1 MGIDQARDQE
11 PALRMHY
18 ACGLGGVSRE
28 RVGHRCNPIPLDQHI
43 AHTPGVVPLR
53 RDHRRPDDPHTCR
66 VRRVSAAKGKQER
79 ERRRSPKWRGTQV
92 IGSHQN
98 PLLAD
103 GAGFDSA
110 ALFACTKYNPMRTT
124 KIAPNM
130 PQASPIGSSSN
141 SNISRPALP
150 IHE

>member
-1 MGIDQARDQE
+1 PIDDLHIERAGGRTVM
-11 PALRMHY
+11 R
-18 ACGLGGVSRE
+18 ACGCADPSRSPGIPHGLIHGVSGLFSG
-28 RVGHRCNPIPLDQHI
+28 RVESNQTTFLSQGR
-43 AHTPGVVPLR
+43 PGV
-53 RDHRRPDDPHTCR
+53 DP
-66 VRRVSAAKGKQER
+66 
-79 ERRRSPKWRGTQV
+79 GTRMTAEA
-92 IGSHQN
+92 ITGSHQN

-103 GAGFDSA
+103 GAGFDSV
-110 ALFACTKYNPMRTT
+110 ALLACTKYNPMRTT